1 MKQLLIPALAVAA
14 LAAGAATAE
23 ARVSPGPVVDV
34 HSAAW
39 LAPDGGSMTVTVL
52 ASCPERW
59 AVVEAVVEVSQPQAT
74 GQASFP
80 LTCIGSL
87 RSFSVVVPSS
97 GGTFELGEAF
107 VTASVT
113 ITRGKTQSAQDSQ
126 VVLVQPA
133 VFVELADTARLETG
147 GGALVIEVTVA
158 CPVGASGQES
168 YVNVSQEQTT
178 SGNGTYLPVCDGQR
192 HTFSVRVAAS
202 RGTYRA
208 GTAQALTFANVEHD
222 GFGVAGVDE
231 GAVQLVN

>member
-1 MKQLLIPALAVAA
+1 MKRPPILALAFVV
-14 LAAGAATAE
+14 LAAGAVRAE

-34 HSAAW
+34 HSAAS

-59 AVVEAVVEVSQPQAT
+59 TVVEAVVEVSQPQAS

-80 LTCIGSL
+80 LACIGSI
-87 RSFSVVVPSS
+87 RSFSVLVPSR
-97 GGTFELGEAF
+97 GGTFELGEAS

-113 ITRGKTQSAQDSQ
+113 IRRGKTQSAQDSQ

-133 VFVELADTARLETG
+133 VFAELADTARLEAD
-147 GGALVIEVTVA
+147 GGAVVIDVTVA
-158 CPVGASGQES
+158 CPVGAAGQES

-192 HTFSVRVAAS
+192 HTFSVRVEAS

-208 GTAQALTFANVEHD
+208 GTAQALTFANVEHE

-231 GAVQLVN
+231 GTVRLS